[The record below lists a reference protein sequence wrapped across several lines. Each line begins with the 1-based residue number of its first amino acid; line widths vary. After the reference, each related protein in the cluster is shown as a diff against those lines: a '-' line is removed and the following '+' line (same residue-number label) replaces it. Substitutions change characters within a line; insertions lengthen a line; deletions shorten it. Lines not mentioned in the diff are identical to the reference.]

1 MTCTIVMM
9 CVPPPPGPVCIPGM
23 SAAYQGRQLRTEWC
37 RSGSSLYGC
46 YQAELPAL
54 AVDSVEAERLVA
66 DLTESFREWR
76 LDLERVWRAAL

>member
-1 MTCTIVMM
+1 M
-9 CVPPPPGPVCIPGM
+9 VPLWLEFV
-23 SAAYQGRQLRTEWC
+23 RL
-37 RSGSSLYGC
+37 

>member
-1 MTCTIVMM
+1 MHTRH
-9 CVPPPPGPVCIPGM
+9 VCSIPGKAVENGM
-23 SAAYQGRQLRTEWC
+23 VPLWLEFVRV
-37 RSGSSLYGC
+37 